1 MRRRNE
7 KYKNLISGRCQI
19 KLGKLQEV
27 DIRKVWQHEQ
37 YDFSK
42 WFAGEENIQELGDA
56 LNLSLTD
63 QVDNRKNVIPDKI
76 KVIIYIPTK

>member
-1 MRRRNE
+1 M
-7 KYKNLISGRCQI
+7 
-19 KLGKLQEV
+19 KLGKLQEL

-42 WFAGEENIQELGDA
+42 WLAGEDNIQELGDA

-63 QVDNRKNVIPDKI
+63 VETEKWKNCEYVFCCGNRGKCRTD
-76 KVIIYIPTK
+76 